1 VSARLIDGTAIA
13 AAIRASAI
21 PGVQAFT
28 ARAGRPPGL
37 GLVLV
42 GENPASEVYVRNK
55 VKAGTDAGLWVDL
68 QRLPATASLDELL
81 QLVARLN
88 ASDRHDGILVQ
99 APLPDAMGKRGSQ
112 RVFDAIDP
120 DKDVDGF
127 HPVNVGKLVQ
137 GRAIL
142 LPCTP
147 SGVIEMLDRS
157 SLPIGGRHAVVIGR
171 SEIVGKPMAMLL
183 LQRDATVTICHSKTP
198 DLPAVASQADILV
211 AAIGRPAFVT
221 RAFVKPG
228 ATVIDVGTTPVSDR
242 AFIEAIFGAGSPR
255 LESLAKRGTV
265 VVGDVHPSAA
275 EAAGALT
282 PVPGGVGPL
291 TIAMLLKNTLAAAEA
306 RAIKAEGRR

>member
-1 VSARLIDGTAIA
+1 MSARLIDGAAIGA
-13 AAIRASAI
+13 EIRASAV

-37 GLVLV
+37 GIVLV

-55 VKAGTDAGLWVDL
+55 VKAGTGAGLWVDL

-81 QLVARLN
+81 ALVDFLN
-88 ASDRHDGILVQ
+88 RSDRHDGILVQ
-99 APLPDAMGKRGSQ
+99 SPLPDAMGRHAAQ

-137 GRAIL
+137 GRAHL
-142 LPCTP
+142 KPCTP
-147 SGVIEMLDRS
+147 SGVIEMLARS
-157 SLPIGGRHAVVIGR
+157 NLPIGGRHAVVIGR
-171 SEIVGKPMAMLL
+171 SEIVGKPMAMML

-198 DLPAVASQADILV
+198 HLPAVAAQGDILV

-221 RAFVKPG
+221 RDFVKPG

-242 AFIEAIFGAGSPR
+242 ALVEQIFGAGSPR

-265 VVGDVHPSAA
+265 VVGDVHPSVA
-275 EAAGALT
+275 EVAGALT

-291 TIAMLLKNTLAAAEA
+291 TIAMLLTNTLAAAEA
-306 RAIKAEGRR
+306 RVP